1 MRYVVSTISNC
12 QFVPSYYE
20 TLFKP
25 RKYDL
30 WGQKSVFSLLFFLQL
45 RNLLTRSILGYVD
58 VFADHR
64 KLPRIEM
71 ELILQGGFP
80 IEIEFQISLLIT
92 YSLAIFMI

>member
-1 MRYVVSTISNC
+1 MKHCLSLANTICEVKN
-12 QFVPSYYE
+12 QFFP
-20 TLFKP
+20 FC
-25 RKYDL
+25 
-30 WGQKSVFSLLFFLQL
+30 FFLQL

-92 YSLAIFMI
+92 YSLAIFRL